1 MEAGTMSG
9 TAVGAA
15 TTAFPGKYLS
25 ITSFRRDGTGKATPV
40 WFVQEDGRLLV
51 ETDAGSYKV
60 RRIRRNPRVVV
71 APCGPS
77 GRLRG
82 EPVTATAELLP
93 DVETGRVE
101 RLMARKYRVDLIFIK
116 PIRSLQAALHPGRPR
131 GKPVILAITPR

>member
-1 MEAGTMSG
+1 MEAGTMSE
-9 TAVGAA
+9 TAVGTA

-60 RRIRRNPRVVV
+60 RRIRRNPRVIV
-71 APCGPS
+71 APCGPT

-82 EPVTATAELLP
+82 EPVTATAALLP
-93 DVETGRVE
+93 DAETGRVE
-101 RLMARKYRVDLIFIK
+101 RLMAPKYRTDLVFIK
-116 PIRSLQAALHPGRPR
+116 PIRALQAALHPGRPR
-131 GKPVILAITPR
+131 RKPVVLAITPR

>member
-1 MEAGTMSG
+1 MSA
-9 TAVGAA
+9 TAIRSA

-40 WFVQEDGRLLV
+40 WFVREGGRLLV

-60 RRIRRNPRVVV
+60 RRIRRNPRVTV
-71 APCGPS
+71 APCGPT

-82 EPVTATAELLP
+82 EPVSARAELLP
-93 DVETGRVE
+93 DSETGRVE

-116 PIRSLQAALHPGRPR
+116 PIRALQAALHPGRPR
-131 GKPVILAITPR
+131 EKPVILAITPR